1 MVRFAPAIGQYR
13 CTPLAGRR
21 WRDILGSGGDSLL
34 VRIRSSR
41 EVRMPPLLSRP
52 VRAVASLAF
61 ALGACSTENAGPR
74 VDAPASDGSI
84 VTTFDR
90 LTLSPGER
98 STFRASLVGAG
109 ARLSSAGLAFTS
121 KAPSVARVTAAE
133 GRAQVQGV
141 ATGRTWVVVRTA
153 AAADSV
159 EVIVQ

>member
-1 MVRFAPAIGQYR
+1 MR
-13 CTPLAGRR
+13 
-21 WRDILGSGGDSLL
+21 
-34 VRIRSSR
+34 
-41 EVRMPPLLSRP
+41 PLLSRP

-61 ALGACSTENAGPR
+61 ALAACSPETAEPR
-74 VDAPASDGSI
+74 ADAPASDGSI
-84 VTTFDR
+84 VTSFDR

-109 ARLSSAGLAFTS
+109 ARARLSSAGLAFTS
-121 KAPSVARVTAAE
+121 KAPSVARVTAAK

-141 ATGRTWVVVRTA
+141 ATGRTWVVVRSA

>member
-1 MVRFAPAIGQYR
+1 MRP
-13 CTPLAGRR
+13 P
-21 WRDILGSGGDSLL
+21 
-34 VRIRSSR
+34 RSW
-41 EVRMPPLLSRP
+41 P

-61 ALGACSTENAGPR
+61 ALAACSTDTAEPR
-74 VDAPASDGSI
+74 ADAPASDGSI

-98 STFRASLVGAG
+98 SSFHASLVGSG

-121 KAPSVARVTAAE
+121 KAPSVARVAAAK
-133 GRAQVQGV
+133 GRAQVEGV